1 MAKAKKIEEEIKD
14 AEKKTKQIEK
24 EIDTNEINEEAETI
38 KDVTFVIWDKEY
50 KAKELITLMEKESKT
65 YFEVELSKK
74 FKLLMQNYYNG
85 IMHAILRTCCGN
97 KYTIE
102 DLKKKLTEKDIYNI
116 IDIRCS
122 RDSIRFNKDTVDAIV
137 SFAEKY
143 LDI

>member
-1 MAKAKKIEEEIKD
+1 MSKKKIEKEIKD

-38 KDVTFVIWDKEY
+38 KDVTFAIWDKEY

-65 YFEVELSKK
+65 YFEVELLKK

-97 KYTIE
+97 HYTLE

-122 RDSIRFNKDTVDAIV
+122 RNNIRFNKETVDTIV

>member
-1 MAKAKKIEEEIKD
+1 MTKKKLEEEIKD
-14 AEKKTKQIEK
+14 SENKTKQIKE
-24 EIDTNEINEEAETI
+24 EIDVNEINKEAETI
-38 KDVTFVIWDKEY
+38 NNVAFTIWDKEY
-50 KAKELITLMEKESKT
+50 KATELIKLINKKNKNH
-65 YFEVELSKK
+65 FEIELVKK

-122 RDSIRFNKDTVDAIV
+122 RNNIRFDRDTVDTVIQ
-137 SFAEKY
+137 FAEKY
-143 LDI
+143 LKV

>member
-1 MAKAKKIEEEIKD
+1 MPKKNIEEEIKD
-14 AEKKTKQIEK
+14 AKNKTKQIKQEV
-24 EIDTNEINEEAETI
+24 DTNEINKEADTI
-38 KDVTFVIWDKEY
+38 KDITFTVWDKEY
-50 KAKELITLMEKESKT
+50 KVKELISLIDKENKS
-65 YFEVELSKK
+65 YFEMELIKK

-122 RDSIRFNKDTVDAIV
+122 RDSIRFNKDTVDIVV